1 MSQKQR
7 FVITRSMQQN
17 DDAGAISLEECKA
30 YFATRTDFTYE
41 KVLTVKGPEST
52 MSIEGDFFMWR
63 HGETQF
69 PFRHY
74 MGDVYVAI
82 AHEDIVPVMIEVA
95 TDFRA
100 DIVEG

>member
-7 FVITRSMQQN
+7 FRITRSMQQN
-17 DDAGAISLEECKA
+17 GGDQEISLDECKA
-30 YFATRTDFTYE
+30 YFAGRTDFSYE

-52 MSIEGDFFMWR
+52 MSIEGEFFMWK
-63 HGETQF
+63 HGEAQF

-74 MGDVYVAI
+74 MGDLYVAI
-82 AHEDIVPVMIEVA
+82 AHEDIVPVMIEIA
-95 TDFRA
+95 SDLQA

>member
-7 FVITRSMQQN
+7 FKITRTMQQN
-17 DDAGAISLEECKA
+17 GESQEISLQECIT
-30 YFATRTDFTYE
+30 YFATRMDFAYE

-52 MSIEGDFFMWR
+52 MSIEGDFFMWQ
-63 HGETQF
+63 HGEARY

-74 MGDVYVAI
+74 MGEVYVAI
-82 AHEDIVPVMIEVA
+82 AHEEIVPVMIGVA
-95 TDFRA
+95 SDLQA